1 MLLPGTSMFTVTPGA
16 HTRLG
21 SVFIVLLPPPSGQR
35 LPGRRGARGRCRCLQ
50 QALRFPTGSSIPP
63 GAAPGPAPQDGGGAG
78 RARGR
83 GRKGRPGRA
92 GPGPA
97 MGVTVEVHRVYRYPF
112 EQVVASYLRKVT
124 AAAAGLQR
132 LAAGSARSPSRLGAR
147 VGVRGALCGAGAA
160 GRGAAGQGAALREGL
175 LRAGLP
181 PAAPPAHSLCTLLS
195 APAPELCIRAAL
207 PAGAFPEQ

>member
-1 MLLPGTSMFTVTPGA
+1 M
-16 HTRLG
+16 
-21 SVFIVLLPPPSGQR
+21 
-35 LPGRRGARGRCRCLQ
+35 
-50 QALRFPTGSSIPP
+50 
-63 GAAPGPAPQDGGGAG
+63 
-78 RARGR
+78 
-83 GRKGRPGRA
+83 
-92 GPGPA
+92 
-97 MGVTVEVHRVYRYPF
+97 EVHRVYRYPF

-160 GRGAAGQGAALREGL
+160 GRGAALRAGL
-175 LRAGLP
+175 LREGLP